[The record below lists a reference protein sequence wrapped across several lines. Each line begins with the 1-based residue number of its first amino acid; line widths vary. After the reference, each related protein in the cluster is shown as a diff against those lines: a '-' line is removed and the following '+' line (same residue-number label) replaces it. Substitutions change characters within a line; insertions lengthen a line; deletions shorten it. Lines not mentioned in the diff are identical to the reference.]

1 MSFCPSLRPVTT
13 RALYLAGCTAL
24 GLSLSGAAPA
34 DDTPSLTL
42 EAAVSEALA
51 GNPGLAEIHARS
63 DAMAAVPS
71 QAGALPDPTLRFEAQ
86 NLPTDSFDL
95 RDEDMTLLQVGVS
108 QELPFPGKLA
118 LKEKAAEYEAAA
130 ARDSIEE
137 ARLRLVRD
145 VKVLWWQIHFRER
158 ALEVL
163 AANEVKL
170 RQLAEVAQARYEV
183 GEGAQQDV
191 LLARL
196 EQSKLREMEL
206 GHIRQ
211 HHSEIARLNA
221 LLDRP
226 GDTPLRL
233 AAPDEAA
240 LPEVPSASTLRDLA
254 EHNRP
259 ALAKKRKAVDAAK
272 TRVELAEKDYLPDF
286 TVDAGYAARQDTP
299 AGARRSDFASVGV
312 SMNLPLY
319 AADKQGK
326 AVDQRQS
333 ELLQEQ
339 YALQDALRKVQADV
353 AATLAG
359 FHSAREEVAL
369 YQNDILPQAKQTVDA
384 MLAGYRV
391 GKVDFLDLIRAQIAV
406 LEYETRYWQAF
417 VHVRQALAK
426 LAFAAGKEGL

>member
-1 MSFCPSLRPVTT
+1 MSFCPSLRPFTT

-42 EAAVSEALA
+42 EAAVSEVLA

-71 QAGALPDPTLRFEAQ
+71 QAGALPDPALHFQAQ

-95 RDEDMTLLQVGVS
+95 HQEDMTFLEVGLS

-130 ARDSIEE
+130 ARDSLEE

-145 VKVLWWQIHFRER
+145 VKVLWWQIYFRER
-158 ALEVL
+158 ALQVV
-163 AANEVKL
+163 AANEDKL
-170 RQLAEVAQARYEV
+170 RQLVAAAQARYEV
-183 GEGAQQDV
+183 GEGTQQDV

-226 GDTPLRL
+226 GDVPLRL
-233 AAPDEAA
+233 AAPDEAV
-240 LPEVPSASTLRDLA
+240 LPEIPTAASLRELA
-254 EHNRP
+254 EHGRP
-259 ALAKKRKAVDAAK
+259 ALAKKRKAVDAAQ

-286 TVDAGYAARQDTP
+286 TVEAAYAARQDTP
-299 AGARRSDFASVGV
+299 AGVQRSDFASVGV

-319 AADKQGK
+319 AASKQAK

-353 AATLAG
+353 SAALAG
-359 FHSAREEVAL
+359 FRSAREEEAL
-369 YQNDILPQAKQTVDA
+369 YRDTLLPQARQTVDSL
-384 MLAGYRV
+384 LAGYQV
-391 GKVDFLDLIRAQIAV
+391 GTTDLPNLLRAQIAV

-417 VHVRQALAK
+417 VQTRQALAK